1 MAGGGQRRRG
11 RAPAAGAAVLLAWA
25 SAWGGVAERAAGAPA
40 PLPDPLTLEQAL
52 VLGSDAHPSIHAAR
66 ARLRE
71 ARARIELAGAR
82 SDAYVELRP
91 RLRWVAADPAALE
104 TDPNDH
110 GVVLV
115 MSKPV
120 HEFGRRRARIEA
132 ARADAEA
139 AVAALDAARL
149 EQALAV
155 MDAFFAAVLADL
167 AYVRDNEDMAVVYV
181 RFDQMRDRHAQGQI
195 SDLELLEWETRYH
208 AARSRRYASDG
219 RRRVARARLAE
230 RLGRPGELPR
240 ELVRPRLRGV
250 GRRPP
255 PEPASLLAQ
264 VLEAA
269 PSLRAARAA
278 VAAAR
283 HAVAEA
289 AAGRRPLLRAEMEA
303 QATTRRIRSRDR
315 ARAGLVL
322 EVPLF
327 VGRRVRAAVAAA
339 TAALGRAEAEAALER
354 SRLRER
360 VWELAERIAALR
372 ARRDEALVELEYR
385 ELYLDRARALYQME
399 VRTDLGDAMV
409 RWSEAKRRLAEAEF
423 GLARAWA
430 ELQGLRGRAPWPLE
444 PATPRAERESS

>member
-1 MAGGGQRRRG
+1 MGGARAWLAAWPLACAAAAAAAQDGG
-11 RAPAAGAAVLLAWA
+11 RP
-25 SAWGGVAERAAGAPA
+25 

-52 VLGSDAHPSIHAAR
+52 ALGQGAHPSVRAAAAR
-66 ARLRE
+66 VEE
-71 ARARIELAGAR
+71 ARAQVLAAEAGA
-82 SDAYVELRP
+82 DAYVTLEP
-91 RLRWVAADPAALE
+91 RLRWVAADPAALD

-115 MSKPV
+115 VGKPV
-120 HEFGRRRARIEA
+120 HEFGRRRARVAGARARLAAAEAALEA
-132 ARADAEA
+132 AR
-139 AVAALDAARL
+139 LD
-149 EQALAV
+149 QTLAV
-155 MDAFFAAVLADL
+155 MEAFFAAVLADQ

-181 RFDQMRDRHAQGQI
+181 RYDRMRDRHEQGQV
-195 SDLELLEWETRYH
+195 SDLELLEWEARYH
-208 AARSRRYASDG
+208 AVRSRRYESDG

-230 RLGRPGELPR
+230 RLGRPGELPG

-250 GRRPP
+250 GERAPPDARRVL
-255 PEPASLLAQ
+255 PAVLAG
-264 VLEAA
+264 A
-269 PSLRAARAA
+269 PRLRAALAA
-278 VAAAR
+278 VEAAR
-283 HAVAEA
+283 SALAEA
-289 AAGRRPLLRAEMEA
+289 AAGRRPVLRAELEA

-327 VGRRVRAAVAAA
+327 VGRRVRAAVASASG
-339 TAALGRAEAEAALER
+339 ALRRAEAEAELER

-399 VRTDLGDAMV
+399 VQTDLGDAMV
-409 RWSEAKRRLAEAEF
+409 RWSEAKRKLAEADF

-430 ELQGLRGRAPWPLE
+430 ELQGLRGRPPWPLE
-444 PATPRAERESS
+444 PWPAPAEGAS